1 MHCEDLTRL
10 EAPMLLDFSPSRA
23 ASRQADF
30 AIRQRR
36 ADRDTGDD
44 LLRAPTFSSPRKH
57 LDYQRFG
64 VLLLDNDFG
73 CLLSLARRRSLLSR
87 TLANG
92 RVGPS
97 KDLHPSEEHC
107 WAF

>member
-1 MHCEDLTRL
+1 
-10 EAPMLLDFSPSRA
+10 MLFVFFPSRKA
-23 ASRQADF
+23 TCPADL
-30 AIRQRR
+30 AIRQGR

-44 LLRAPTFSSPRKH
+44 LLRAPTFSSPRGY
-57 LDYQRFG
+57 LDLQHVG

-73 CLLSLARRRSLLSR
+73 CLRPMARRRSLVSR

-97 KDLHPSEEHC
+97 KDLHPGEEHR
-107 WAF
+107 WTF